1 MYNEKLMPI
10 LEDLEN
16 KGIELAGGSVVGIV
30 LSTINS
36 LIIYIANLSFG
47 KKGYEEVQYKIQE
60 ILKEAE
66 DLKIKSLQ
74 AIDKDKQIL
83 EEILKAYKIKKQNN
97 QKYQEVCKFAV
108 EFCMEVVNI
117 AKETLILTQKIAK
130 YGNKMLSSDFEICR
144 LYSIASIKSAIV
156 NVNINLKGI
165 EDEVYKIEIQN
176 KCNSIL
182 EGI

>member
-165 EDEVYKIEIQN
+165 EDETYKIEIQN

>member
-16 KGIELAGGSVVGIV
+16 KEIEIAGGSVVGMV

-36 LIIYIANLSFG
+36 LIIYISNLTLG
-47 KKGYEEVQYKIQE
+47 KKRYEDVQGKIKE
-60 ILKEAE
+60 ILIEAE
-66 DLKIKSLQ
+66 ELKIKSLQ
-74 AIDKDKQIL
+74 AIDKDKKIL
-83 EEILKAYKIKKQNN
+83 EEILEAYKIKKENKE
-97 QKYQEVCKFAV
+97 KYQEVCKNAV
-108 EFCMEVVNI
+108 EFCMEVLNI
-117 AKETLILTQKIAK
+117 AKNTLDLTEKIAK
-130 YGNKMLSSDFEICR
+130 YGNKMLSSDFEICKY
-144 LYSIASIKSAIV
+144 YSIASIKSAIV
-156 NVNINLKGI
+156 NVEINLKGI